1 MTLSAIVIGVVG
13 FLGLVILMA
22 VARRALRLVVKLAL
36 LGFLLVAVC
45 IGALIVWWNGSLG
58 FADRPSDTRPASTR
72 RNTGH

>member
-36 LGFLLVAVC
+36 LGLLLVAVC
-45 IGALIVWWNGSLG
+45 IGALVVWWNGGLG
-58 FADRPSDTRPASTR
+58 STDRPSETRPASTR